1 MSKLCNVFN
10 IVKASISLV
19 ILFIA
24 IPNTYANDKDID
36 TLGVLYSCDIKYCN
50 AEVCK
55 VICYQIDKSSI
66 DDDRLNWV
74 EQVNVP
80 MDRFKLMNNSNDVDG
95 ICNVISLSTK
105 MGNGFLKLGDSDKG
119 RNCEKVSYTFAY
131 DESKRVIKYAYM
143 NFNINLV

>member
-50 AEVCK
+50 AEVSK
-55 VICYQIDKSSI
+55 VIKTLFQQFH
-66 DDDRLNWV
+66 V
-74 EQVNVP
+74 
-80 MDRFKLMNNSNDVDG
+80 G
-95 ICNVISLSTK
+95 IRK
-105 MGNGFLKLGDSDKG
+105 MF
-119 RNCEKVSYTFAY
+119 
-131 DESKRVIKYAYM
+131 
-143 NFNINLV
+143 

>member
-1 MSKLCNVFN
+1 MCMEAMKRKF
-10 IVKASISLV
+10 
-19 ILFIA
+19 ILFLFILLPLSTLA
-24 IPNTYANDKDID
+24 IESVNIGFENGLSGWKCYTGNMGFDIIP
-36 TLGVLYSCDIKYCN
+36 GHH
-50 AEVCK
+50 
-55 VICYQIDKSSI
+55 CYQTDKSSI